1 MKTIELKPNI
11 PGMFRY
17 IAQVYKDDAELARIL
32 FFEGWPQLTEE
43 HFQRVITGNYKVM
56 AHGEGVNFYEEVTA

>member
-17 IAQVYKDDAELARIL
+17 IAAVYQDDAELARQI
-32 FFEGWPQLTEE
+32 FFEGWPSLTEK
-43 HFQRVITGNYKVM
+43 HFDAVIIGNYKVV
-56 AHGEGVNFYEEVTA
+56 ANGEGVNFPEEVTA